1 MNPGRKDHVYVGKK
15 DGVKVYEQKRY
26 LLWKI
31 RDLHEI
37 TNGGSVIEEPGGDS
51 FSNAF
56 GRPLKFAL
64 LYDVLKL
71 HKEYVFNR
79 DIPQWSCL
87 CELCQNVTLLAT
99 GVNKVLKDKLA
110 TSHHDIVEKFSCSS
124 SRHCMHDACCEIC
137 SSIYI
142 NILDNMEIIE
152 SQNEGSTDNDDDYH
166 DDQSDQPKTSVR
178 LYKQDKSDEGKIT
191 KISWDLSVTDAI
203 ESLKQQIAVKK
214 APFQKTYP
222 SIQVKDEVKDNLK
235 QNDLLIHVD
244 YSENYNNKQQW
255 EIQSA
260 YFGHVSFSIFTACC
274 YFKDESNAINK
285 DAITVTSETSDHSRS
300 VCIVSAKSYSFRERK
315 VHPSSA
321 EIECNC
327 LE

>member
-37 TNGGSVIEEPGGDS
+37 ANGGSVIEEAGGDS

-79 DIPQWSCL
+79 DIPQWFCL
-87 CELCQNVTLLAT
+87 CELCENVTLLAT
-99 GVNKVLKDKLA
+99 GVKKVLKDKFP
-110 TSHHDIVEKFSCSS
+110 TSPHDIVEKFSCSTT
-124 SRHCMHDACCEIC
+124 RHCMYDACCEIC
-137 SSIYI
+137 SSIDI
-142 NILDNMEIIE
+142 NIPGNMEIIE
-152 SQNEGSTDNDDDYH
+152 SQNKGPTDKDDDYH
-166 DDQSDQPKTSVR
+166 DDQSAQPKKSVR
-178 LYKQDKSDEGKIT
+178 FYKWGMSDEGKIT
-191 KISWDLSVTDAI
+191 KISRNLSVTDAI
-203 ESLKQQIAVKK
+203 ESLKQQIAALKRRLFTK
-214 APFQKTYP
+214 CTQA
-222 SIQVKDEVKDNLK
+222 SAHNEVKDNLK
-235 QNDLLIHVD
+235 QNDLLIHAD

-260 YFGHVSFSIFTACC
+260 YFGHASFSIFTIL
-274 YFKDESNAINK
+274 KINQ
-285 DAITVTSETSDHSRS
+285 
-300 VCIVSAKSYSFRERK
+300 
-315 VHPSSA
+315 
-321 EIECNC
+321 
-327 LE
+327 